1 MKPNL
6 FILLALI
13 VFLPVKAQDSTIED
27 LRVIIADAIANR
39 EPQVVIPPGV
49 YKGKSPFLT
58 IKNVDDLTIV
68 ADGVTMLCETKVRAL
83 QIENC
88 QNLTLKGLTI
98 DYNPLTFTQGDIIAV
113 GSNYVD
119 VQIHEGYPVQPYSRI
134 DVIDPATR
142 YRKRGSKFVWNAT
155 AELRENNTVRVY
167 QPDLPSV
174 AEVGDMATMSTGPEG
189 MYGSPHA
196 LVIENCRGGIVL
208 EDVSI
213 YSAPGFGIFET
224 EGIGGTVLRNCNIVP
239 GGLPE
244 GATEERLLSTSW
256 DAIQHKLTKLGPL
269 VENCTVKDAGDDTWS
284 VTWDGTYTIRS
295 VYNDRIT
302 VDESMSDVLQEGD
315 TLRTSLTSNYVV
327 INRKSGIT
335 ILLDRACPWPEGT
348 KIYSPNRR
356 CENFILRNNYF
367 RSSGRVLVK
376 ASHGIIENNN
386 IEDAHS
392 GVTVNSESDITAI
405 KDIIIRNNQISGTGH
420 FMPAAYSNQ
429 AGSISFASSTGNTL
443 DPAGAFQD
451 INIVNNTFT
460 DISGVNIVITSSKN
474 IQIKGNRFYK
484 TGISTPNNTG
494 RDYGIEQNTVVY
506 LKNIETIVVDSN
518 AVVNRNLPSLM
529 KQTNVKGLTELRGG
543 IFDSMETDIFNI
555 QQDVLPVC
563 IYPNPI
569 TYGNYLYI
577 QLNSERDNSQSMY
590 TVYNMKG
597 VIVAKNKIGSG
608 IIPVT
613 FPSGNYIIHIQP
625 INKDTITA
633 KFTVIE

>member
-1 MKPNL
+1 MKPIL
-6 FILLALI
+6 FILLALT

-27 LRVIIADAIANR
+27 LRAIIADAIANR
-39 EPQVVIPPGV
+39 ESQVVIPPGI
-49 YKGKSPFLT
+49 YKGKSPFLA

-88 QNLTLKGLTI
+88 HNLTLKGLTI

-208 EDVSI
+208 EGVSI

-224 EGIGGTVLRNCNIVP
+224 AGVGGTVLRNCNIVP
-239 GGLPE
+239 GRLPE

-256 DAIQHKLTKLGPL
+256 DAIQHKLTKTGPL
-269 VENCTVKDAGDDTWS
+269 VEYCTVKDAGDDTWS
-284 VTWDGTYTIRS
+284 VTWDGTYTIKS
-295 VYNDRIT
+295 VYNNRIT
-302 VDESMSDVLQEGD
+302 VDESMSDVLKAGD
-315 TLRTSLTSNYVV
+315 TLRTSLSSNYAV
-327 INRKSGIT
+327 IDRKSGIT

-356 CENFILRNNYF
+356 CENFILRNNRF

-376 ASHGIIENNN
+376 ASHGL
-386 IEDAHS
+386 IEDNDIEEGHS
-392 GVTVNSESDITAI
+392 GVTVNSESDITSI
-405 KDIIIRNNQISGTGH
+405 KNIIIQNNRISGTGH
-420 FMPAAYSNQ
+420 FMPASYSNQ
-429 AGSISFASSTGNTL
+429 AGCISFASSSGNTI
-443 DPAGAFQD
+443 DPVGAFQD
-451 INIVNNTFT
+451 IVIANNTFT
-460 DISGVNIVITSSKN
+460 DVSGVNIVMTSSKN
-474 IQIKGNRFYK
+474 VRIKGNRFYE

-494 RDYGIEQNTVVY
+494 RDYGIEQNTVIY
-506 LKNIETIVVDSN
+506 LRNIETIVVDSN
-518 AVVNRNLPSLM
+518 AVVNRGLTSLM

-543 IFDSMETDIFNI
+543 IFDSVETGIENM
-555 QQDVLPVC
+555 QKEALPIH
-563 IYPNPI
+563 IYPNPVAN
-569 TYGNYLYI
+569 GNCLYV
-577 QLNSERDNSQSMY
+577 QLLPERFNSQPLY
-590 TVYNMKG
+590 TIYNTKG
-597 VIVAKNKIGSG
+597 IIVAKSKIESQA
-608 IIPVT
+608 IPIT
-613 FPSGNYIIHIQP
+613 FPPGNYIIHIQP

-633 KFTVIE
+633 KFTVIR